1 VTVPRQV
8 VAGRSYL
15 ISRRCTQRQ
24 LLLRP
29 DAHVEQ
35 IFLYCL
41 GEAADRYGIT
51 LHAWIAMSN
60 HEHLLLRDNH
70 GNYPAFLA
78 HFHKMV
84 AKSLNAYWKR
94 WENFWAAEQPSA
106 VYLVEAQDRFDK
118 LIYLLANPVAAHLVE
133 RANDWPG
140 ATSLHQQLSGSPRK
154 VTRPVGFFSEDGPM
168 PESVTL
174 RVQRPDGFEHLSDNE
189 WNEKVLAAVRAAEDA
204 AREHRKQNKLTVLG
218 RKAVLKARPT
228 DRPRSAE
235 PRRELR
241 PLIACGDFVRRVAEL
256 GALRRF
262 RAAYRTALERYR
274 AGKHKVRF
282 PAGTYRVMFLGAW
295 RDVAFDLGEAATSVV
310 S

>member
-1 VTVPRQV
+1 MTVPRQV
-8 VAGRSYL
+8 IAGRSYL
-15 ISRRCTQRQ
+15 MSRRCTQRQ

-29 DAHVEQ
+29 DARVEH

-41 GEAADRYGIT
+41 GEATERYGIT

-60 HEHLLLRDNH
+60 HAHLLLRDNR

-84 AKSLNAYWKR
+84 AKALNAHWKR

-106 VYLVEAQDRFDK
+106 VYLVDAQDRFDK
-118 LIYLLANPVAAHLVE
+118 LIYLLANPVADQLVE
-133 RANDWPG
+133 RASDWPG
-140 ATSLHQQLSGSPRK
+140 ASSLYQAWGNSRT
-154 VTRPVGFFSEDGPM
+154 VTRPEGFFRDDGPM

-174 RVQRPDGFEHLSDNE
+174 RVERPDGFDRLSDEE
-189 WNEKVLAAVRAAEDA
+189 WTAKVSGAVRVAEDA
-204 AREHRKQNKLTVLG
+204 ARQHRKENKLTILG
-218 RKAVLKARPT
+218 RKAVLRARPT
-228 DRPRSAE
+228 DRPRSVE

-241 PLIACGDFVRRVAEL
+241 PLIACRDLARRVAEL

-262 RAAYRTALERYR
+262 RAAYRAALERYR
-274 AGKHKVRF
+274 AGKRKVRF

-295 RDVAFDLGEAATSVV
+295 RDVAVDVGAAQIVA
-310 S
+310 